1 MRVKDPSS
9 RCNGEMTKKCRRP
22 ERYQDDDSSD
32 EVAGSTCQH
41 IGRAVDLIQVK
52 KAVTQNHWSVCTE
65 CVRSLKVHDE
75 KRDVSP
81 NIWMCLKCGY
91 QGCSQNSKDQHSFK
105 HFQTA
110 RLDAHCIVINLDSW
124 TVWCYEC
131 DEELKSCHEKVL
143 SQLLDFLQRHATKTH
158 SGSISKLMKVQHE
171 NSDSN
176 ETERRKHMINN
187 VAVPVK
193 GLCNLGN
200 TCFFNAVMQNMAQ
213 THMLSDLMH
222 EMKEK
227 GTKLK
232 ICPPTDSNLD
242 PLMITLPSPGSL
254 TSAVYLFLHSMKE
267 AGNGPLVPRVLFSQL
282 CQKAPRFRGYQQ
294 QDSQELLHYLL
305 DAMQIEETKRIQS
318 AILKAFNNPTVKT
331 ADEET
336 KRKIKVYGREGVK
349 MNFIDQIFV
358 GELVSTIMCEECS
371 HISTVKEQFIDLSL
385 PIVEE
390 RAAKRGSSEKINK
403 SHDRKDMEIKE
414 NILASSKQDTSA
426 TSLTQ
431 NRYKTKSSKKP
442 PSTKYAVTCHASKQ
456 RMKEMKKSTA
466 DDDEGNCR
474 VSAEQSNGHREESN
488 RTLCCSS
495 LGEISNLSQ
504 SEGSDKDGNQ
514 SDGSNDADSEASE
527 SENPSKSVES
537 LSFHTN
543 PNFDLTTIN
552 HKLSNSDL
560 VQTKQ
565 VEFNC
570 NDSISSA
577 ITKLNLG
584 STKNES
590 LIIDTVYEEQTDY
603 VSFCIEDSKERSVV
617 SKKTIAA
624 FQTLSQNYEPR
635 SKECSLQSCLSHF
648 TSVDLLMGNNKLLC
662 EKCTEKR
669 QKQHKKSHSAEK
681 KSEHMYTNARKQMLI
696 SAIPPILNLHL
707 KRFHQ
712 TGLSLRK
719 INRHVDFPLVLDLAP
734 FCSSDCRNVGEEN
747 KALYSLYGVV
757 EHSGSMRGGHYT
769 AYVQVRADNKK
780 VSEHISGNKN
790 VPGFRDAGAPSRQWV
805 YVNDT
810 HVQAVPEARVLNAQA
825 YLLFYEQL
833 L

>member
-9 RCNGEMTKKCRRP
+9 RCNGEMTKKNRRP

-52 KAVTQNHWSVCTE
+52 KAVTQNHWSVCAE

-75 KRDVSP
+75 VPDVSP
-81 NIWMCLKCGY
+81 NICMCLKCGY
-91 QGCSQNSKDQHSFK
+91 QGCSQNSKDRHSFK

-124 TVWCYEC
+124 TAWCYEC
-131 DEELKSCHEKVL
+131 DEELISCHKKVL
-143 SQLLDFLQRHATKTH
+143 SHLLDFLQRHASKIH
-158 SGSISKLMKVQHE
+158 SGLNSKLMKVLDE

-176 ETERRKHMINN
+176 ETERGKHMINN

-213 THMLSDLMH
+213 TYMLSDLMH

-232 ICPPTDSNLD
+232 ICPPADSNLD
-242 PLMITLPSPGSL
+242 PLMITLPSPGLL
-254 TSAVYLFLHSMKE
+254 TSAVYLLLHSMKE
-267 AGNGPLVPRVLFSQL
+267 AGNGPLVPRALFSQL
-282 CQKAPRFRGYQQ
+282 CQKAPHFRGYQQ

-305 DAMQIEETKRIQS
+305 GAMRIEETKRIQS

-336 KRKIKVYGREGVK
+336 KRKVKVYGREGVK
-349 MNFIDQIFV
+349 MNFIDQIFG
-358 GELVSTIMCEECS
+358 GELVNTIMCEECS
-371 HISTVKEQFIDLSL
+371 HISTVKEHFIDLSL
-385 PIVEE
+385 PIIEE

-403 SHDRKDMEIKE
+403 THKGKDVELKE
-414 NILASSKQDTSA
+414 NILASSKQDTCA
-426 TSLTQ
+426 TSLTAIK
-431 NRYKTKSSKKP
+431 YKTKSSKKS
-442 PSTKYAVTCHASKQ
+442 PSIKYMGHASKQ
-456 RMKEMKKSTA
+456 RMTEMKKSTA
-466 DDDEGNCR
+466 DDDEGNWQ
-474 VSAEQSNGHREESN
+474 VSAEQNNGHQEEESN

-495 LGEISNLSQ
+495 LGEINNFSL

-514 SDGSNDADSEASE
+514 SDGSNDADTEMSE
-527 SENPSKSVES
+527 SENRSKSVQS
-537 LSFHTN
+537 LSCHTN
-543 PNFDLTTIN
+543 SNFDLTTIN

-560 VQTKQ
+560 VQTEQ
-565 VEFNC
+565 VEFNS
-570 NDSISSA
+570 NDPISSA
-577 ITKLNLG
+577 VTKLNLG
-584 STKNES
+584 STKNEN
-590 LIIDTVYEEQTDY
+590 LIIDILYEEQTDY
-603 VSFCIEDSKERSVV
+603 VAFCSQDSKEKSVA
-617 SKKTIAA
+617 SKKLVAA
-624 FQTLSQNYEPR
+624 FQTLSHNYEPR
-635 SKECSLQSCLSHF
+635 SKECSLQSCLSQF

-662 EKCTEKR
+662 ERCTEKR
-669 QKQHKKSHSAEK
+669 QKSYKKSHLAEK
-681 KSEHMYTNARKQMLI
+681 KSEHVYTNARKQMLI
-696 SAIPPILNLHL
+696 SAVPPILNLHL

-734 FCSSDCRNVGEEN
+734 FCSYNCRNVGEEN
-747 KALYSLYGVV
+747 KVLYSLYGVV

-769 AYVQVRADNKK
+769 AYVQVRAANKQ
-780 VSEHISGNKN
+780 VSDHIPGNKN
-790 VPGFRDAGAPSRQWV
+790 IPGVRDAGAPSRQWV